1 MKHYHY
7 LVKDENE
14 NSDTPLHLACL
25 QGHTDVV
32 KVLLEAGAEVEA
44 RNSSLWTPLDC
55 ASAKGHVFCVHELL
69 DYDSPLDPID
79 KVCGY
84 HLSIYLYIYLYLS
97 IY

>member
-1 MKHYHY
+1 MKHYRY
-7 LVKDENE
+7 LAKDENE

-32 KVLLEAGAEVEA
+32 RVLLEAGADVDA

-55 ASAKGHVFCVHELL
+55 ASAKGHVLCVNELL

-79 KVCGY
+79 KVTAGEMA
-84 HLSIYLYIYLYLS
+84 LKLL
-97 IY
+97 